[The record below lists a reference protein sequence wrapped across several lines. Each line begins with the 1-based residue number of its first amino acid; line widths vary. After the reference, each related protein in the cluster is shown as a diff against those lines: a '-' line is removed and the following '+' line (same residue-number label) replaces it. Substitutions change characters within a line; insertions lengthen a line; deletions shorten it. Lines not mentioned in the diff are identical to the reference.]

1 MRHSHHFEYGRV
13 ILSPLMEE
21 DIEELRVLRNKEKS
35 SFLTKQDIDFE
46 SQKRWYCNYLQK
58 EDDIMFKIAHRD
70 NPEEFIG
77 AIAVY
82 DINTTK
88 KTAEVGRTVVDKSKM
103 AEPGIGLE
111 ATKGICLFSFVVL
124 GVERI
129 TAQIL
134 KSNERILKVDTRAG
148 FYIVGDNDNNLFD
161 IEMTRFSINLF
172 ANCP

>member
-1 MRHSHHFEYGRV
+1 MKHSHHFEYGRV

-21 DIEELRVLRNKEKS
+21 DIEELRDLRNKEKF
-35 SFLTKQDIDFE
+35 SFLTRQEIDRE
-46 SQKRWYCNYLQK
+46 SQRNWYNRYLQK
-58 EDDIMFKIAHRD
+58 EDDIMFKITHRD
-70 NPEEFIG
+70 HPNEFIG

-82 DINTTK
+82 DINVME
-88 KTAEVGRTVVDKSKM
+88 KTAEVGRTVVDKSKN

-124 GVERI
+124 GIERI

-148 FYIVGDNDNNLFD
+148 FYIVSDHDDDSYD
-161 IEMTRFSINLF
+161 IEMTRYSINLF
-172 ANCP
+172 SNCP

>member
-1 MRHSHHFEYGRV
+1 MKHSHHFEYGRV

-21 DIEELRVLRNKEKS
+21 DIEELRVLRNKEKL
-35 SFLTKQDIDFE
+35 SFFTRQDIDRE
-46 SQKRWYCNYLQK
+46 SQRNWYNRYLQR
-58 EDDIMFKIAHRD
+58 ENDIMFKITHRD

-82 DINTTK
+82 DINKTE

-103 AEPGIGLE
+103 AETGIGLE

-148 FYIVGDNDNNLFD
+148 FYIVGDHDDNSFD

-172 ANCP
+172 A